1 MSAFGVE
8 TSDFY
13 RASKLEMATGWV
25 PGRARIPRPGHS
37 EVPEHPRR
45 AMERLLLPALQQR
58 PCVVGFSGGRD
69 SSAVLAVAV
78 DLARREGLDP
88 PIPVTN
94 VYPELDETDET
105 HWQELV
111 IRHLGIDEWV
121 RQEFT
126 DETDLLSPTTV
137 ASLRRHGPL
146 WPATIHNRE
155 PLISIAR
162 GGCYIDGEGGDEVLG
177 DFRLTPLVRILT
189 GELQIG
195 TRAAKDLVKT
205 LGPRR
210 VRRYLAR
217 RSMVHNKTLRPWLQP
232 EINEWFMTT
241 SATETADVPLAY
253 GPAILRF
260 LSHRGVQACFNN
272 LDRMGAH
279 LGVQYVHP
287 LLDPGFATALAR
299 FGPRWGHAGRTAT
312 MRAVFGDLL
321 PEELL
326 ARPTK
331 VFFNRAYAHRY
342 TREFVEQWDGTGL
355 DPDLI
360 DAEQLRRTWQDRLFH
375 GGSFQLVHLAWLAT
389 HSDPRS
395 GDRSP
400 TETDPMPTTAKAG

>member
-1 MSAFGVE
+1 MSAVE
-8 TSDFY
+8 VDPSGFY
-13 RASKLEMATGWV
+13 RASSLEMATGWV
-25 PGRARIPRPGHS
+25 SGRTTIPRPEPPEAH
-37 EVPEHPRR
+37 EHPRR

-88 PIPVTN
+88 PVPVTN

-105 HWQELV
+105 RWQELV
-111 IRHLGIDEWV
+111 IRHLGLDEWV

-126 DETDLLSPTTV
+126 DETDLLSPTSI

-155 PLISIAR
+155 PLISVAR

-189 GELQIG
+189 GDLQIG
-195 TRAAKDLVKT
+195 TRAAKELVKT
-205 LGPRR
+205 LGPKR
-210 VRRYLAR
+210 VRRHLAR
-217 RSMVHNKTLRPWLQP
+217 RSMRYNRTLRPWLKP
-232 EINEWFMTT
+232 EANEWFIST
-241 SATETADVPLAY
+241 SAAESTDVPLAY

-260 LSHRGVQACFNN
+260 LGHRGVQACFGN

-287 LLDPGFATALAR
+287 LLDPGFALALAQ

-312 MRAVFGDLL
+312 MRAVFRDLL

-326 ARPTK
+326 SRPTK
-331 VFFNRAYAHRY
+331 VFFNRAYAHRH
-342 TREFVEQWDGTGL
+342 TREFVEHWDGTGL
-355 DPDLI
+355 DPELI
-360 DAEQLRRTWQDRLFH
+360 DAEELLRAWQHPLFP

-389 HSDPRS
+389 HAGERS
-395 GDRSP
+395 GDRAP
-400 TETDPMPTTAKAG
+400 TDVDPTPTAANAS